1 MLHKNTIETLLIDYG
16 GTVDTDGIHWSA
28 VLRDRYRELQ
38 IPVSDDDFREA
49 YIHGERTLATNPL
62 IKPEHNFYD
71 LLLIKAEIQLERLVE
86 KGLSVEQVRDA
97 RLAEQIAQGC
107 YDFARNTTDQA
118 KLTLD
123 RLCGKYP
130 MVLVSNFYGNITA
143 VLRDFGLLRY
153 FAHIVESAV
162 VGVRKPDPAIWLLGA
177 QATDT
182 KPDRALVVGDSYDK
196 DIIPGKQAGCQTVWL
211 EAEGWN
217 KVNDRSHADE
227 IIRTFAGLFGLLD
240 C

>member
-16 GTVDTDGIHWSA
+16 GTVDTDGIHWSV
-28 VLRDRYRELQ
+28 VLRDRYRQLQ

-86 KGLSVEQVRDA
+86 KGLSAEQIRDA

-107 YDFARNTTDQA
+107 YDFARNTTAQA
-118 KLTLD
+118 KLILD
-123 RLCGKYP
+123 RLAARYS
-130 MVLVSNFYGNITA
+130 MVLVSNFYGNIRA
-143 VLRDFGLLRY
+143 VLRDFGLLCY
-153 FAHIVESAV
+153 FPHIVESAV
-162 VGVRKPDPAIWLLGA
+162 VGVRKPDPAIWQLGA
-177 QATDT
+177 QAVNTT
-182 KPDRALVVGDSYDK
+182 PDRALVIGDSYDK

-217 KVNDRSHADE
+217 KITDHLHADE
-227 IIRTFAGLFGLLD
+227 KIHKLD
-240 C
+240 ELCKIL